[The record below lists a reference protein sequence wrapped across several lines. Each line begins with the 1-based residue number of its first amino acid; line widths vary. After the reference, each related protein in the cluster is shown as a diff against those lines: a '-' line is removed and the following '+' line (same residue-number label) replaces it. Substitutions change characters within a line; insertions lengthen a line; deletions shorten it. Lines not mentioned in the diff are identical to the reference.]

1 MWYARESFAKMCCKG
16 MIKTELEFMC
26 WKHSGTGTMLCI
38 VMILL
43 HNTSVTFLT
52 GFINKL
58 VIIFFSFIIII
69 TNIVSTTT
77 IPSPSLSLTSH
88 NHHCYLP
95 PASLVVFLFLIY
107 LQFEL
112 WCYIYVCVHL
122 FMCACASKRKMKNCC
137 APFLSFLKVSSR
149 HEQSWLMLF
158 WCTYALK
165 HFTLLLFFGGAVGV
179 GEEQPDLKFVE
190 TTWPEAWISCHQY
203 HFMSLGVYKFAF
215 G

>member
-1 MWYARESFAKMCCKG
+1 MWYARENFAKMCCKG

-112 WCYIYVCVHL
+112 WCYIYMCVYIYSCVLVRAKERWKIVVLL
-122 FMCACASKRKMKNCC
+122 FCH
-137 APFLSFLKVSSR
+137 FLKF
-149 HEQSWLMLF
+149 HQGMNKAG
-158 WCTYALK
+158 WCYFDVHMPLNI
-165 HFTLLLFFGGAVGV
+165 LLFCFFFWRWGGGGGGA
-179 GEEQPDLKFVE
+179 
-190 TTWPEAWISCHQY
+190 TWPEVCGNNLTW
-203 HFMSLGVYKFAF
+203 SLN
-215 G
+215 

>member
-1 MWYARESFAKMCCKG
+1 MWYARENFAKMCCKG

-58 VIIFFSFIIII
+58 VIIFFSFIII

-77 IPSPSLSLTSH
+77 IPSPSLSLPSH

-158 WCTYALK
+158 WCTYALINI
-165 HFTLLLFFGGAVGV
+165 LLFCFFFWRWDGGGGGA
-179 GEEQPDLKFVE
+179 
-190 TTWPEAWISCHQY
+190 TWPEVCGNNLTW
-203 HFMSLGVYKFAF
+203 SLN
-215 G
+215 